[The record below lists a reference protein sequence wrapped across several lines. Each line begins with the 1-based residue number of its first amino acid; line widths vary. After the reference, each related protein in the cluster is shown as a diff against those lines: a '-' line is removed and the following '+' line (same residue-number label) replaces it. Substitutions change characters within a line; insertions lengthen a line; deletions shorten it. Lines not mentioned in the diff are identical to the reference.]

1 MDTSKLLTIDFQ
13 KGDKK
18 TYSNGVL
25 TLGNSTPNHPWD
37 TTKVRTPWDKIPEK
51 HLAGMN
57 FFFTLNPDP
66 NCEWYTHDV
75 DKKVIV
81 TKFLT
86 LIQELKFRH
95 LINKSISIYEY
106 GQYGAKHGK
115 LHFHGFL
122 KTTDRQ
128 TVEKA
133 FAEVFNNRS
142 NIVHRTI
149 NTKIIKSVQDRDQM
163 LNYMK
168 KEQQNKI
175 KCLYW
180 N

>member
-1 MDTSKLLTIDFQ
+1 MSNNPLLIDFQ
-13 KGDKK
+13 QGNKK

-25 TLGNSTPNHPWD
+25 TLGNSTPSTPWMTD
-37 TTKVRTPWDKIPEK
+37 QVRTPWDKLPDNLLK
-51 HLAGMN
+51 GMN
-57 FFFTLNPDP
+57 FFFTINPDP
-66 NCEWYTHDV
+66 NCEWYTTDC

-81 TKFLT
+81 TRFLK

-106 GQYGAKHGK
+106 GKYGAKHGK
-115 LHFHGFL
+115 LHFHGFIQ
-122 KTTDRQ
+122 TTDRQ
-128 TVEKA
+128 TVETEIAK
-133 FAEVFNNRS
+133 EFNNRS

-149 NTKIIKSVQDRDQM
+149 NTKHIKSVQDRDQI
-163 LNYMK
+163 LSYMK
-168 KEQQNKI
+168 KEQQNKL

>member
-1 MDTSKLLTIDFQ
+1 MDKRLTVDFQ
-13 KGDKK
+13 QNKK

-25 TLGNSTPNHPWD
+25 TLGNSTPSTPWIPQN
-37 TTKVRTPWDKIPEK
+37 VRIPWDKLPDN
-51 HLAGMN
+51 LLPGMN
-57 FFFTLNPDP
+57 FFITINPDP
-66 NCEWYTHDV
+66 NCEWYTTDC

-86 LIQELKFRH
+86 VIQELKFQNI
-95 LINKSISIYEY
+95 INKSLAIYEY

-115 LHFHGFL
+115 LHFHLFI
-122 KTTDRQ
+122 KTKDRE
-128 TVEKA
+128 TFEKEIA
-133 FAEVFNNRS
+133 KTFNNRS
-142 NIVHRTI
+142 NIVHRTV
-149 NTKIIKSVQDRDQM
+149 NSKHIKSVQDRDQM

>member
-1 MDTSKLLTIDFQ
+1 MNSKLLTIDFQ
-13 KGDKK
+13 QGNKK

-25 TLGNSTPNHPWD
+25 TLGNSTPSQPWN
-37 TTKVRTPWDKIPEK
+37 TTNVRTPWDKIPEK
-51 HLAGMN
+51 LLQGMN
-57 FFFTLNPDP
+57 FFFTINPDP
-66 NCEWYTHDV
+66 NCEWYTTDC

-86 LIQELKFRH
+86 LIEQLKNRH
-95 LINKSISIYEY
+95 IINKSISIYEY

-128 TVEKA
+128 TVEKEIA
-133 FAEVFNNRS
+133 KIFNNRS

-149 NTKIIKSVQDRDQM
+149 NTKVIKSVQDRDQM

>member
-1 MDTSKLLTIDFQ
+1 MDKLLTIDFQ
-13 KGDKK
+13 QGNKK
-18 TYSNGVL
+18 TSSNGVL

-37 TTKVRTPWDKIPEK
+37 IVNVRTPWDMIPEK
-51 HLAGMN
+51 LLSGMN

-66 NCEWYTHDV
+66 NVEWYTTDT
-75 DKKVIV
+75 DKKVII

-86 LIQELKFRH
+86 CIQELKIRH
-95 LINKSISIYEY
+95 TINKSISVYEY

-128 TVEKA
+128 LVEKE
-133 FAEVFNNRS
+133 FARVFNERS

-149 NTKIIKSVQDRDQM
+149 NTKHIKSVQDRDQM
-163 LNYMK
+163 LAYMK
-168 KEQQNKI
+168 KEQQNKL

>member
-1 MDTSKLLTIDFQ
+1 MKSNLLTIDFQ
-13 KGDKK
+13 QGNKK

-25 TLGNSTPNHPWD
+25 TLGNSTPSQPWN
-37 TTKVRTPWDKIPEK
+37 TTNVRTPWDKLPEK
-51 HLAGMN
+51 LFQGMN
-57 FFFTLNPDP
+57 FFFTINPDP
-66 NCEWYTHDV
+66 NCEWYTTDC

-81 TKFLT
+81 TKFLS
-86 LIQELKFRH
+86 LIEQLKFRH

-128 TVEKA
+128 TVEKEIA
-133 FAEVFNNRS
+133 NVFNNRS

-149 NTKIIKSVQDRDQM
+149 NTKHIKSVQDRDQM

>member
-1 MDTSKLLTIDFQ
+1 MNSKLLTIDFQ
-13 KGDKK
+13 QGNKK

-25 TLGNSTPNHPWD
+25 TLGNSTPSQPWN
-37 TTKVRTPWDKIPEK
+37 TTNVRTPWDKLPDK
-51 HLAGMN
+51 LFQGMN
-57 FFFTLNPDP
+57 FFFTINPDP
-66 NCEWYTHDV
+66 NCEWYTTDC

-86 LIQELKFRH
+86 LIERLKFRH

-128 TVEKA
+128 TVEKE
-133 FAEVFNNRS
+133 FANVFNNRS

-149 NTKIIKSVQDRDQM
+149 NTKHIKSVQDRDQM